1 MQQVLENARAFFL
14 CCFAGGGWV
23 VVVRRRRRPGA
34 AGTHGAVGW
43 PGQRTVRLR
52 YGREIGSKILAFFL
66 GLLVRTFL

>member
-34 AGTHGAVGW
+34 TDPMGRRVG
-43 PGQRTVRLR
+43 PANGQ
-52 YGREIGSKILAFFL
+52 
-66 GLLVRTFL
+66 

>member
-34 AGTHGAVGW
+34 TGPMGRRVG
-43 PGQRTVRLR
+43 PAN
-52 YGREIGSKILAFFL
+52 GR
-66 GLLVRTFL
+66 